1 MSGNNADVVANAL
14 KLEDNPPEGVPELD
28 PENAQLLK
36 LFEET
41 TSDVPEDEEV
51 ETSESPPEDGAESPL
66 EDTAS
71 PEVDSTVSDTAPTE
85 PPPEPS
91 PATEPELTPNL
102 AKLETP
108 EAVAVPTGPT
118 TEERAEW
125 RKGAVEKVQKY
136 YETQLE
142 GDEMRDLLLTEPEKA
157 LPGILANAYMD
168 MYDSLMGGVSK
179 SMPAHVQNILQT
191 QKTNQAQE
199 VAFFDKWP
207 KLKEAYS
214 EDDEKRGVIT
224 RSVQMYRQAN
234 PQATVQQAIDEA
246 GASAMVAL
254 RIPIGDVAGHP
265 VTPASK
271 GFAPAAPGGG
281 AQVSTPPKPPKVLNE
296 FEKLAEELL
305 ADEEV

>member
-1 MSGNNADVVANAL
+1 MSGPNAEVVANAL
-14 KLEDNPPEGVPELD
+14 KLEDNPAEGVPELD

-41 TSDVPEDEEV
+41 TSETPEEKVVTPTD
-51 ETSESPPEDGAESPL
+51 SPPEDGIEPAPK
-66 EDTAS
+66 DTAS
-71 PEVDSTVSDTAPTE
+71 PEEDSTVSEPAPTE
-85 PPPEPS
+85 PTPDPS
-91 PATEPELTPNL
+91 PAPVEEPTPEVVKL
-102 AKLETP
+102 AVP
-108 EAVAVPTGPT
+108 EAVAAPKVPSP
-118 TEERAEW
+118 EERAEW
-125 RKGAVEKVQKY
+125 RKGAIEKVTKH

-168 MYDSLMGGVSK
+168 MYDSLMGGVSQ
-179 SMPAHVQNILQT
+179 SMPAHVQNIIQT
-191 QKTNQAQE
+191 QKANQEQE
-199 VAFFDKWP
+199 TAFFEKWP

-214 EDDEKRGVIT
+214 ENAEKQGVIV
-224 RSVQMYRQAN
+224 RSIQLYRQAN

-254 RIPIGDVAGHP
+254 RIPIGDVAGQP
-265 VTPASK
+265 VIAETK

-281 AQVSTPPKPPKVLNE
+281 AQVSLPQKPPKKLNE

-305 ADEEV
+305 ADDEV